1 MRERN
6 VRQADDLLA
15 NAVGQFLHGRLVEV
29 SGQLH
34 VDHLVAETGFGDD
47 GALGFR
53 RERGDA
59 VHGQLELVDHVRQF
73 HAFFHFDG
81 DDAHALGRLGVDFAD
96 AFDGLDGLLDAQ
108 DDTGLHLFGR
118 GTQIAHLNID
128 AVRLE
133 LRHRLFLQ
141 HDDGDDA
148 AQNDGEHHQVGGH
161 VIGGEPTDQAAYFA
175 ILGATPG
182 ALLEERLAHAPSSS
196 VGSGPASTT
205 LVAGGS
211 GTLSISGT
219 SGLLMRTAM
228 PGRGCSGGV
237 TV

>member
-1 MRERN
+1 M
-6 VRQADDLLA
+6 
-15 NAVGQFLHGRLVEV
+15 
-29 SGQLH
+29 
-34 VDHLVAETGFGDD
+34 VAETGFGDD

-73 HAFFHFDG
+73 DAFFHLDG
-81 DDAHALGRLGVDFAD
+81 DDAHAFGRLGVHFAD
-96 AFDGLDGLLDAQ
+96 AFDGLDGLLDTQ
-108 DDTGLHLFGR
+108 DDAAFHLFGR
-118 GTQIAHLNID
+118 RAQIAHLNVD
-128 AVRLE
+128 AVGLE
-133 LRHRLFLQ
+133 LRHRLFFQ

-148 AQNDGEHHQVGGH
+148 AQDDGEHHQVGGH
-161 VIGGEPTDQAAYFA
+161 VIGGEPTDQATYFA
-175 ILGATPG
+175 ILGAD
-182 ALLEERLAHAPSSS
+182 ALRRKRLAHAPSSW

-205 LVAGGS
+205 LVAEGS
-211 GTLSISGT
+211 GALSISGE